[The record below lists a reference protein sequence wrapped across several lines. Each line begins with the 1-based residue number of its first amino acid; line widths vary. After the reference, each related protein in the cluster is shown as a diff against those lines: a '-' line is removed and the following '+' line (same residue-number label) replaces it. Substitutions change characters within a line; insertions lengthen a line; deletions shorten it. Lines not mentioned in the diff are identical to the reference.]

1 MATPATAAAWASAA
15 SEACGLASQPNTSA
29 CTKAAPVSFERRC
42 TKPVARAAAASAVV
56 VNRVCKVWASCGTVV
71 IRRLL
76 RCYKVVHILIVPKE
90 PSYVFVTLMRIGT
103 GDGTRR
109 LVDGERVRVDGTRG
123 LVLGAAPR
131 TTGHDGE
138 EQPG

>member
-42 TKPVARAAAASAVV
+42 TKPVARAAASAVV

-90 PSYVFVTLMRIGT
+90 PSYRFVTLMRKGT
-103 GDGTRR
+103 HHRYP
-109 LVDGERVRVDGTRG
+109 LQWFERGCIEY
-123 LVLGAAPR
+123 
-131 TTGHDGE
+131 H
-138 EQPG
+138 

>member
-1 MATPATAAAWASAA
+1 MGTPGTAAAWASAA

-42 TKPVARAAAASAVV
+42 TKPVARAAASAVV
-56 VNRVCKVWASCGTVV
+56 VNRVCRVWASCGTVV

-90 PSYVFVTLMRIGT
+90 PSYRFVTLMRKRVRGRT
-103 GDGTRR
+103 TLPRRRHGLEHLYTRR
-109 LVDGERVRVDGTRG
+109 
-123 LVLGAAPR
+123 
-131 TTGHDGE
+131 
-138 EQPG
+138 